1 MVKISKGKQKKHAPF
16 YFIIAKSK
24 RRKTMPALE
33 VKCTVSDCFF
43 HAKGNFCGAEK
54 IEIDMES
61 MTNKKER
68 TEFASDFDLQAP
80 KQKEAKTSSDT
91 CCKTFISKKDKRH

>member
-1 MVKISKGKQKKHAPF
+1 
-16 YFIIAKSK
+16 
-24 RRKTMPALE
+24 MPALE

-43 HAKGNFCGAEK
+43 HAKGNYCGAEK

-61 MTNKKER
+61 ITNKKER

-80 KQKEAKTSSDT
+80 KQKEAKSSSDT
-91 CCKTFISKKDKRH
+91 CCKTFICKKDAEKRH

>member
-1 MVKISKGKQKKHAPF
+1 MMKTQKESNHAPF
-16 YFIIAKSK
+16 TSQLLNQ
-24 RRKTMPALE
+24 RGGKTMPALE

-61 MTNKKER
+61 ITNKKER
-68 TEFASDFDLQAP
+68 SEFASDFDLQAP
-80 KQKEAKTSSDT
+80 KQKEAKSSSDT
-91 CCKTFISKKDKRH
+91 CCKTFICKKDAEKRH